1 MAFFNSLNDEGF
13 VLQIQRILRDLNFID
28 NSIGRV
34 GIDGVYDDGTRNEVM
49 LFQEKYGLA
58 PTGIVDYET
67 WELLNKV
74 WQVRLDENERARAV
88 YILPRFESYQIQPFA
103 RDNSL
108 YVIQH
113 MLETI
118 SRDYEGIS
126 VELNGVYDKD
136 TQDAIKLFKQKN
148 LLDDTS
154 IIDAT
159 TFNRLA
165 DEYERINSRS
175 QWKRRKF
182 SVNNS
187 YNAIYWGI

>member
-1 MAFFNSLNDEGF
+1 MALFNSLNDEGF

-28 NSIGRV
+28 GCV
-34 GIDGVYDDGTRNEVM
+34 GKVGVDGVYDDGTRNEVM

-74 WQVRLDENERARAV
+74 WQVRLDENEKARAV
-88 YILPRFESYQIQPFA
+88 YILPRFENYQIQPFA
-103 RDNSL
+103 RDNAI

-118 SRDYEGIS
+118 SRDYEGII
-126 VELNGVYDKD
+126 VELNGIYDKD
-136 TQDAIKLFKQKN
+136 TQDAIRLFKRKN
-148 LLDDTS
+148 LLDDTGV
-154 IIDAT
+154 IDAT

-175 QWKRRKF
+175 Q
-182 SVNNS
+182 
-187 YNAIYWGI
+187 